1 MKHYEAYEEALKK
14 GLCLTLR
21 YLKFL
26 FFGPPRSGKTSTRR
40 RLLKEIINLDQ
51 LGVPSISTGVAEI
64 NEVIIKKL
72 TSEQVAIAGSQW
84 ESMKSSK
91 EGTQL
96 DKYDEGDL
104 AQLFYQLIYK
114 QSNSTTPATS
124 SEPIPKQSAST
135 TPASSSAKQSA
146 STTPATSSEPTTKQN
161 ASTTP
166 ATSNEP
172 TSMQDSNEHS
182 KSEAPDLNNPTI
194 VPASTNNPTGEN
206 TKQDEQSDDATEL
219 ERIVT
224 QRLSDIEKSEIND
237 AFKNLTSILQSDSP
251 EDLKRLLE
259 DLTMINMADVGGQP
273 AFLDMLPALT
283 IGPALYL
290 LFFRLDQE
298 LQEHYPVRFLQDKNG
313 AEVVLETSYCIEEV
327 LYQCLASIACFSS
340 HSQADAKVASKST
353 ASSRALLFGTY
364 KDKVDDEKISQIQGT
379 LEDKFKATKLYKE
392 GLLLKPLKSKMAFT
406 VDNINGTEDSEMADI
421 RNDIEGKIEEYFP
434 AIPIPASWLMFRV
447 VLNLLNK
454 PVLSFAQCEEI
465 AKRLSMPTSVEEAI
479 WFFHHNIGS
488 LMHYTNIPSMED
500 TVICNPQVIFD
511 SISKLIIDKFQKAS
525 RAVTEGEIEQFHQRG
540 LFTMSHIQDT
550 TDHPQSS
557 LLKLNQLVD
566 VLKHHNI
573 LAEVK
578 RDEEVAS
585 ISESEPEPKFIMPA
599 VMKYASES
607 ELLSPSSTVEAMPS
621 PIFIHFDGGFVPFG
635 VFCAGVVHL
644 IAQLDS
650 MSPRWQLCDDQVMRN
665 KAKFIIDG
673 AFFATLISQPQ
684 YIMVHVEQHPKARSK
699 ITVEV
704 ICSKVRK
711 TVVQALETVILN
723 MKYKPYRT
731 LQVSIQQP
739 FELAFTCN
747 LEDSH
752 NNHFMIV
759 TMDDN
764 GHHAKCLKSQVGFDL
779 EDKHLI
785 WFMVRIITILLGK
798 LVHSTFNLQI
808 FFFSFCMLII
818 G

>member
-1 MKHYEAYEEALKK
+1 MYHVLINDELAGIENRKHYEAYEEALKG
-14 GLCLTLR
+14 GLRLTLR

-51 LGVPSISTGVAEI
+51 LGVPSISTGVAET
-64 NEVIIKKL
+64 NEVVIKKL

-84 ESMKSSK
+84 KSMNSSK

-96 DKYDEGDL
+96 GMYDEGDL
-104 AQLFYQLIYK
+104 AHLFYQLIYK
-114 QSNSTTPATS
+114 RSTSTTPATS
-124 SEPIPKQSAST
+124 SEPTLKE
-135 TPASSSAKQSA
+135 SA
-146 STTPATSSEPTTKQN
+146 STTPATSSEPTTKQS
-161 ASTTP
+161 ASTTL
-166 ATSNEP
+166 ATSSEP
-172 TSMQDSNEHS
+172 THEHS
-182 KSEAPDLNNPTI
+182 KSEAPDATNPAI
-194 VPASTNNPTGEN
+194 VPISTNNPTGEN
-206 TKQDEQSDDATEL
+206 TKQDEQSDDVTEV
-219 ERIVT
+219 ERLV
-224 QRLSDIEKSEIND
+224 RLSDTEKSEIND
-237 AFKNLTSILQSDSP
+237 AFKNLTTILQSDGP

-298 LQEHYPVRFLQDKNG
+298 LQEHYPVCFLQDEKA

-392 GLLLKPLKSKMAFT
+392 GLLLKPPNSKMAFT
-406 VDNINGTEDSEMADI
+406 VDNMKGTEDSEMADI
-421 RNDIEGKIEEYFP
+421 RKDIEGKIEEYFP

-447 VLNLLNK
+447 IVNLLNK
-454 PVLSFAQCEEI
+454 PVLSLTQCEEI

-479 WFFHHNIGS
+479 WFFHHDIGS

-500 TVICNPQVIFD
+500 TVICHPQIIFD
-511 SISKLIIDKFQKAS
+511 SISKLIIDKFKKESSSITA
-525 RAVTEGEIEQFHQRG
+525 GDIEQFHQRG
-540 LFTMSHIQDT
+540 LFTLSHIQDT
-550 TDHPQSS
+550 TQDPQSS
-557 LLKLNQLVD
+557 LLELNQLVD

-578 RDEEVAS
+578 QDKEVTS
-585 ISESEPEPKFIMPA
+585 SSEPEPEPKFIMPA

-607 ELLSPSSTVEAMPS
+607 ELLSPSSTLEATPS
-621 PIFIHFDGGFVPFG
+621 PIFIHFAGGFVPFG
-635 VFCAGVVHL
+635 VFCAGVARL

-650 MSPRWQLCDDQVMRN
+650 MSPRWQLCDNQVMRN

-673 AFFATLISQPQ
+673 AFFATLVSRPQ
-684 YIMVHVEQHPKARSK
+684 YIMVHIEQHPRARCK
-699 ITVEV
+699 TTLEV
-704 ICSKVRK
+704 ICSEVRK
-711 TVVQALETVILN
+711 TVVQTLETVILN

-731 LQVSIQQP
+731 LQVSIEQP
-739 FELAFTCN
+739 FELAFNCN

-764 GHHAKCLKSQVGFDL
+764 GHHARCLKSQVDFDL
-779 EDKHLI
+779 KDKHLI
-785 WFMVRIITILLGK
+785 WFKVRIITIMK
-798 LVHSTFNLQI
+798 I
-808 FFFSFCMLII
+808 CA
-818 G
+818 

>member
-1 MKHYEAYEEALKK
+1 M
-14 GLCLTLR
+14 
-21 YLKFL
+21 
-26 FFGPPRSGKTSTRR
+26 
-40 RLLKEIINLDQ
+40 
-51 LGVPSISTGVAEI
+51 PSISTGVVET

-84 ESMKSSK
+84 KSMNSSK

-96 DKYDEGDL
+96 GMYDERDL
-104 AQLFYQLIYK
+104 AHLFCQLIYK
-114 QSNSTTPATS
+114 RSTSTTPATS
-124 SEPIPKQSAST
+124 SEPTLKE
-135 TPASSSAKQSA
+135 SA
-146 STTPATSSEPTTKQN
+146 STTPATSSEPTTKQS
-161 ASTTP
+161 ASTTL
-166 ATSNEP
+166 ATSSEP
-172 TSMQDSNEHS
+172 THEHS
-182 KSEAPDLNNPTI
+182 KSEAPDASNPAI
-194 VPASTNNPTGEN
+194 VPISTNNPTGEN
-206 TKQDEQSDDATEL
+206 TKQDEQSDDVTEV
-219 ERIVT
+219 ERLV
-224 QRLSDIEKSEIND
+224 RLSDTEKSEIND
-237 AFKNLTSILQSDSP
+237 AFKNLTTILQSDSP

-298 LQEHYPVRFLQDKNG
+298 LQEHYPVCFLQDKKE

-340 HSQADAKVASKST
+340 HSQADAKVASMST

-364 KDKVDDEKISQIQGT
+364 KDKLDDEKISQIQGT
-379 LEDKFKATKLYKE
+379 LEDKFKVTKLYKE

-406 VDNINGTEDSEMADI
+406 VDNKKGTEDSEMADI

-454 PVLSFAQCEEI
+454 PVLSLAQCEEI

-479 WFFHHNIGS
+479 WFFHHDIGS

-511 SISKLIIDKFQKAS
+511 SISKLIINKFQKAS
-525 RAVTEGEIEQFHQRG
+525 RAITPGDIEQFHQRG
-540 LFTMSHIQDT
+540 LFTLSHIQDT

-557 LLKLNQLVD
+557 LLELNQLVD

-578 RDEEVAS
+578 QVAS
-585 ISESEPEPKFIMPA
+585 SSESEPEPKFIMPA

-607 ELLSPSSTVEAMPS
+607 ELLSPSSTLEATPS
-621 PIFIHFDGGFVPFG
+621 PIFIHFAGGFVPFG

-650 MSPRWQLCDDQVMRN
+650 MSPRWQLCDDQMMRN
-665 KAKFIIDG
+665 KVKFIING
-673 AFFATLISQPQ
+673 AFFATLVSQPQ

-699 ITVEV
+699 LTVEV

-764 GHHAKCLKSQVGFDL
+764 GHHARCLKSQVDFDL
-779 EDKHLI
+779 KDKHS
-785 WFMVRIITILLGK
+785 R
-798 LVHSTFNLQI
+798 
-808 FFFSFCMLII
+808 
-818 G
+818 